1 MRKFTLFVALMV
13 AFVTGASAQATLNE
27 TAVFDFTNNAWGIPG
42 YDMVNFRGVKTVG
55 TYTDGDKSITIDP
68 TKNKGEFYYENGYL
82 RIAKPGSK
90 IVLPAF
96 DFAVE
101 KIEVIGHPSATSYPN
116 VDMNVYVGSTAV
128 STACVGSTG
137 TYTYEID
144 ADKQVAGNVYELVI
158 GSNGGNYSSVMFITY
173 IKVYPKENKLE
184 APVITPTSGVYVSEQ
199 TVNVHSVTA
208 DIKGVTNVTYYYTTD
223 GNEPTVE
230 DEETDGVITISESC
244 TLKVIVELT
253 YGDKTYVSASSSA
266 EYIISE
272 EVTYPKATVMASGK
286 YFIVASNTIAQ
297 PFSNGILPA
306 KQTNAND
313 ENVTDAAYYAYSF
326 ECAGS
331 AGNFYIKDA
340 NGLYLTAS
348 AMGTKDEI
356 KISTTY
362 HNCAWSVTIED
373 GIAKIRKDGYV
384 LAYDGNAIVV
394 VKEVNVTDAT
404 AYPSLY
410 GISNPPSVFSYS
422 PNSYTT
428 ELKTIYITFSE
439 AVRIEG
445 ITTSDQIPV
454 YNAEDSTFPVGMGN
468 WTLAGETMTIELG
481 TGIITNGN
489 YYVIIPAECLVSEIT
504 GKKPTEDIRIDLVV
518 YNEDQTSI
526 EDVESE
532 NGNVKVIYDLQG
544 RKIETITKS
553 GIYIVDGKKVLVK

>member
-1 MRKFTLFVALMV
+1 V
-13 AFVTGASAQATLNE
+13 Q
-27 TAVFDFTNNAWGIPG
+27 
-42 YDMVNFRGVKTVG
+42 
-55 TYTDGDKSITIDP
+55 P
-68 TKNKGEFYYENGYL
+68 T
-82 RIAKPGSK
+82 
-90 IVLPAF
+90 
-96 DFAVE
+96 
-101 KIEVIGHPSATSYPN
+101 T
-116 VDMNVYVGSTAV
+116 
-128 STACVGSTG
+128 
-137 TYTYEID
+137 
-144 ADKQVAGNVYELVI
+144 
-158 GSNGGNYSSVMFITY
+158 
-173 IKVYPKENKLE
+173 
-184 APVITPTSGVYVSEQ
+184 
-199 TVNVHSVTA
+199 
-208 DIKGVTNVTYYYTTD
+208 
-223 GNEPTVE
+223 
-230 DEETDGVITISESC
+230 
-244 TLKVIVELT
+244 
-253 YGDKTYVSASSSA
+253 
-266 EYIISE
+266 
-272 EVTYPKATVMASGK
+272 
-286 YFIVASNTIAQ
+286 
-297 PFSNGILPA
+297 
-306 KQTNAND
+306 AND
-313 ENVTDAAYYAYSF
+313 ENITDAANYAYSF

-356 KISTTY
+356 KTSTTY
-362 HNCAWSVTIED
+362 HNSAWSVTIEE
-373 GIAKIRKDGYV
+373 GVAKIRRDGYV
-384 LAYDGNAIVV
+384 LAYDGNAIIV
-394 VKEVNVTDAT
+394 VKEENVTDAT
-404 AYPSLY
+404 VYPSLY
-410 GISNPPSVFSYS
+410 GVSNPPSVFSYS